1 MWNVIKRWSEQNTD
15 RYLYVPITTP
25 EINPTPLV
33 AERSYYRLWLAEMH
47 LGRSVQWFTEVFPA
61 VQASVQIR
69 WADNEPMTF
78 TRVVRAPS
86 EAQSRG
92 VLMNYPLTELLP
104 FKGGTVEVEAAL
116 LAFQGKSAMDSVSA
130 SLGILQNVGE
140 LVAAPLGQALKV
152 AEAVNKGI
160 DDLVSA
166 TDGRVALSLHQAFVS
181 GDGPNGL
188 RAEYIAVILAT
199 PGQLDR
205 TRLTVQDN
213 QLLYNGAPFTGY
225 DYMLLRLERR
235 DTRDDWRFSYLDDL
249 MDKIARAYAED
260 DLNKAVS
267 FEGALKFAIYDS
279 EDFTFRDK
287 KRILWEIKQQLDFMQ
302 AEGMDSLPPR
312 PPTIPGIKSLPPQ
325 AAPPPSTPPTLNDRV
340 RRRQTFLPE
349 STPWDDIQTP
359 EDLLTIF

>member
-1 MWNVIKRWSEQNTD
+1 MWNAIKRWSEQNTE
-15 RYLYVPITTP
+15 RYLYVPISTP
-25 EINPTPLV
+25 EIDPAPLV

-69 WADNEPMTF
+69 WADNAPVTF
-78 TRVVRAPS
+78 TRVVRAPN
-86 EAQSRG
+86 EALARG

-104 FKGGTVEVEAAL
+104 FKGGTVEVETAL
-116 LAFQGKSAMDSVSA
+116 LAFQGRSAMDSVSA
-130 SLGILQNVGE
+130 SLGILQNIGE

-181 GDGPNGL
+181 GTGPNAL
-188 RAEYIAVILAT
+188 RAGYIAVILAT
-199 PGQLDR
+199 PQQLDR
-205 TRLTVQDN
+205 TRLGVRDN
-213 QLLYNGAPFTGY
+213 QLTYNGQPLTGF

-260 DLNKAVS
+260 DRNKAAS

-287 KRILWEIKQQLDFMQ
+287 KRILWEIKQQLDFMR
-302 AEGMDSLPPR
+302 AEGMDSLPPK
-312 PPTIPGIKSLPPQ
+312 PLTVPGIKSMPPEQ
-325 AAPPPSTPPTLNDRV
+325 PPTLNERV

-359 EDLLTIF
+359 DDLLTIF

>member
-1 MWNVIKRWSEQNTD
+1 MWNAIKRWSEQNAE
-15 RYLYVPITTP
+15 RYLYVPIPPKRTAA
-25 EINPTPLV
+25 EIDHTPLLP
-33 AERSYYRLWLAEMH
+33 ERSYYRLWLAEMH

-69 WADNEPMTF
+69 WADNAPVTF
-78 TRVVRAPS
+78 TRVVRAPN
-86 EAQSRG
+86 EALARG

-116 LAFQGKSAMDSVSA
+116 LAFQGRSAMDSVSA
-130 SLGILQNVGE
+130 SLGILQNIGE

-166 TDGRVALSLHQAFVS
+166 TDGRVALSLHQSFVS
-181 GDGPNGL
+181 GNGPNAL
-188 RAEYIAVILAT
+188 RAGYIAVILAT
-199 PGQLDR
+199 PQEIDR
-205 TRLTVQDN
+205 TRLSVRND
-213 QLLYNGAPFTGY
+213 QLLYDGEPLTGY
-225 DYMLLRLERR
+225 DHFLLRVERR

-260 DLNKAVS
+260 DANKAAS

-287 KRILWEIKQQLDFMQ
+287 KRILWEIKQQLDFMR
-302 AEGMDSLPPR
+302 AEGMEGLPEP
-312 PPTIPGIKSLPPQ
+312 PPTLPGIKSVPPPQ
-325 AAPPPSTPPTLNDRV
+325 PPTLNDRV
-340 RRRQTFLPE
+340 RRRQSFLPE
-349 STPWDDIQTP
+349 STPYDHIPTP